1 VPAILAREL
10 EATLLVNAGK
20 AEQALPLLREAA
32 AIEDSLPVEYG
43 PPDVVKPSHELL
55 GEILL
60 ALHRPADA
68 QREFTRALALAP
80 KRTLSLAGA
89 AQAAAAQP

>member
-1 VPAILAREL
+1 
-10 EATLLVNAGK
+10 
-20 AEQALPLLREAA
+20 
-32 AIEDSLPVEYG
+32 
-43 PPDVVKPSHELL
+43 VKPSHELL